1 MDFHLSCAFRL
12 AVVYWFCLEIKFY
25 RLSGA
30 GWRFSLQVVLW
41 GAPAAEHHPQLFI
54 YVRRRAVC
62 LRREVRENPSDY
74 WLPQLNSKQSM
85 NAALQ
90 SEL

>member
-41 GAPAAEHHPQLFI
+41 GAPAAEHHPPGTTHSFLFMSD
-54 YVRRRAVC
+54 VGLSVSG
-62 LRREVRENPSDY
+62 ENSAKIHRFIGY
-74 WLPQLNSKQSM
+74 RN
-85 NAALQ
+85 
-90 SEL
+90 